1 MAVTSI
7 HPIKTTLKKAI
18 DYICNADKTADE
30 IYVSTH
36 LCSREHADKEFEL
49 TKKQFNSRT
58 KTLAH
63 HLIQSFVPGEV
74 DFDEAHQ
81 VGLEL
86 CESVLGGK
94 YEYVLAT
101 HIDKNHIHNHII
113 FNTVD
118 VDEGKVYHSYYGSY
132 MNIRNQSDRLC
143 MEHNL
148 SVLDSEVQ
156 ADIEEIT
163 KRKFTNW
170 YDWNTDKQGSNF
182 KSKLQKYIDKTIDK
196 SKDWDEF
203 IEVMK
208 KLGYEIKPGK
218 YIAFKHKDNQR
229 FTRAK
234 TLGDDYTESELRKRI
249 KTPLAQR
256 TKDLDSIVDMR
267 NNEKIQNSP
276 AYKHWASKHNLKTAS
291 SSVLQM
297 REFGFNSRKESGRA
311 IHKLSFDRNEIKQNF
326 DRLSQE
332 QKDIKAISKHIQ
344 VCMEN
349 KAHYDG
355 YKKNPTD
362 KIFYMMN
369 KSGIEAYEKSEEQVD
384 FFIKKH
390 PHLKVMIDSDMKD
403 KSVFKKLNS
412 QLDKLQ
418 IQREQLA
425 DEHKELGKEFK
436 QLKQIEKN
444 YDDYMNQGKSEPTS
458 ILKEIKKHK
467 EAEQEHQK
475 SRTKKLAQEER

>member
-18 DYICNADKTADE
+18 DYICNSDKTADE

-36 LCSREHADKEFEL
+36 LCSREFADKEFEL

-74 DFDEAHQ
+74 SFEEAHQ

-101 HIDKNHIHNHII
+101 HIDKVHIHNHII
-113 FNTVD
+113 FNSVD

-143 MEHNL
+143 KEHNL

-156 ADIEEIT
+156 ADIETIA

-170 YDWNTDKQGSNF
+170 YDWNTDKQGSSF
-182 KSKLQKYIDKTIDK
+182 KSKLQKDIDK
-196 SKDWDEF
+196 SIENSNDWDRF
-203 IEVMK
+203 LKAMQKI
-208 KLGYEIKPGK
+208 GYEIKQGK
-218 YIAFKHKDNQR
+218 YIAFKHKDKQR
-229 FTRAK
+229 FTRSK
-234 TLGDDYTESELRKRI
+234 TIGDDYTETELRKRI
-249 KTPLAQR
+249 ETPLAQR
-256 TKDLDSIVDMR
+256 TKDLDSIVDTKT
-267 NNEKIQNSP
+267 NENIQNSP

-291 SSVLQM
+291 ASLIQM
-297 REFGFNSRKESGRA
+297 RDLGFNNREDLSRA
-311 IHKLSFDRNEIKQNF
+311 IHKLSFERNEIKQNF

-332 QKDIKAISKHIQ
+332 QNDIKEISKRIK
-344 VCMEN
+344 VCMEK

-355 YKKNPTD
+355 YKKNPND

-369 KSGIEAYEKSEEQVD
+369 KNGIEAYEKSEEQID
-384 FFIKKH
+384 FFIKKY
-390 PHLKVMIDSDMKD
+390 PHLKAHVKSGMKD
-403 KSVFKKLNS
+403 KSVFKELNS

-418 IQREQLA
+418 TQREQLA
-425 DEHKELGKEFK
+425 TEHKELDKTFK

-444 YDDYMNQGKSEPTS
+444 LDDYMNQGKSEPTS
-458 ILKEIKKHK
+458 ILKEIHKHQ
-467 EAEQEHQK
+467 EVDHEQKK

>member
-18 DYICNADKTADE
+18 DYICNSDKTADE

-36 LCSREHADKEFEL
+36 LCSREFADKEFEL

-74 DFDEAHQ
+74 SFEEAHQ

-101 HIDKNHIHNHII
+101 HIDKVHIHNHII
-113 FNTVD
+113 FNSVD

-143 MEHNL
+143 KEHNL
-148 SVLDSEVQ
+148 SVQDSEVQ
-156 ADIEEIT
+156 ADIETIA

-182 KSKLQKYIDKTIDK
+182 KSKLQKDIDKTIEK
-196 SKDWDEF
+196 SKDWGEF
-203 IEVMK
+203 LNAMK
-208 KLGYEIKPGK
+208 NLGYEIKSSK
-218 YIAFKHKDNQR
+218 YIAFKHKDKQR
-229 FTRAK
+229 FTRTK
-234 TLGDDYTESELRKRI
+234 TLGDDYSEAELRKRI
-249 KTPLAQR
+249 ETPLAQR
-256 TKDLDSIVDMR
+256 TKDLDSIVDTK

-276 AYKHWASKHNLKTAS
+276 AYKHWASKHNLKTVS

-297 REFGFNSRKESGRA
+297 RELGFNNREELGRA
-311 IHKLSFDRNEIKQNF
+311 VHKLSFDRNEIKQSFNY
-326 DRLSQE
+326 LTQE
-332 QKDIKAISKHIQ
+332 QKDIKEIIKHIQ
-344 VCMEN
+344 VCMEK

-355 YKKNPTD
+355 YKKNPSD

-369 KSGIEAYEKSEEQVD
+369 KSGIEAYEKSEEQID
-384 FFIKKH
+384 FFVKKY
-390 PHLKVMIDSDMKD
+390 PHLKALLENGMKD
-403 KSVFKKLNS
+403 KTVFKKLNK

-418 IQREQLA
+418 AQREQLA
-425 DEHKELGKEFK
+425 TEHKELDKTFK

-444 YDDYMNQGKSEPTS
+444 FDDYMNQGKSEPTS
-458 ILKEIKKHK
+458 ILKEIQKHK
-467 EAEQEHQK
+467 EADREQKK
-475 SRTKKLAQEER
+475 SRTNKLAQEER